1 MAFSY
6 KAKTWHTSARFP
18 ISNTEKSTIPRRS
31 LDSRQRIVSN
41 ACQSLMSYIWQ
52 SGVATNLLTKI
63 KCFLLTGEVVLHP
76 ILGALNKPSLRIVKK
91 KYSSLPFAFTGILPL
106 PGHSRFVKIYLIR
119 QSLTA
124 FCFSLRPP
132 SSGYSCIR
140 HYLLVPYGF

>member
-1 MAFSY
+1 MRMGKRGVKTDLRRESPDVRNKFLIRPPTTY
-6 KAKTWHTSARFP
+6 LQPVCIAKESMRHVSL
-18 ISNTEKSTIPRRS
+18 SGEKGGMT
-31 LDSRQRIVSN
+31 
-41 ACQSLMSYIWQ
+41 
-52 SGVATNLLTKI
+52 TNLLTKI

-76 ILGALNKPSLRIVKK
+76 ILGTLNKPSLRIVKK

>member
-1 MAFSY
+1 MGSMPYAAPFWRERGNDD
-6 KAKTWHTSARFP
+6 KPANKNQVF
-18 ISNTEKSTIPRRS
+18 
-31 LDSRQRIVSN
+31 
-41 ACQSLMSYIWQ
+41 
-52 SGVATNLLTKI
+52 
-63 KCFLLTGEVVLHP
+63 FLLTGEVVLHP
-76 ILGALNKPSLRIVKK
+76 IWGALNKPSLRIVKK

-132 SSGYSCIR
+132 SSEYSCIR

>member
-1 MAFSY
+1 MRNVKKFRGLY
-6 KAKTWHTSARFP
+6 TYG
-18 ISNTEKSTIPRRS
+18 
-31 LDSRQRIVSN
+31 
-41 ACQSLMSYIWQ
+41 MSQGIFCVEHEICADRPKILICKLEP
-52 SGVATNLLTKI
+52 GMTTNLLTKI

>member
-1 MAFSY
+1 MVLPFSGLC
-6 KAKTWHTSARFP
+6 KTCCFTRGSGIFSHKKGRITMWYEGGACHTFP
-18 ISNTEKSTIPRRS
+18 S
-31 LDSRQRIVSN
+31 LERGG
-41 ACQSLMSYIWQ
+41 MT
-52 SGVATNLLTKI
+52 TNLLTKI

-76 ILGALNKPSLRIVKK
+76 ILGTLNKPSLRIVKK